1 MDHTSKGWNCFNL
14 YMHDGCV
21 AGYICDQSSG
31 QCVLAEPGQGDSQ
44 ANCEASCS
52 LVPPPEDQYKCN
64 VETFTCEVSTTG
76 NAEDDCSKDCSDE
89 TPSELIGQWRGL
101 SVNQGFELGE
111 WDMSFDATSVS
122 YGPVGSPAAVTAD
135 VASVGPQ
142 TLRLT
147 FTGPADLV
155 GSIYYATYTEPGYP
169 TGPETRG
176 LAIAIQADDNHQTPP
191 QNVVDAMGSSL
202 FDVFVMQGCNPWKDG
217 LCDFS
222 PVFAAAARAELAR
235 AMQAGGSPL
244 ERRAAGDSC
253 VGFGDCDS
261 CLDGGSTC
269 GWCDGVV
276 TDTDGNVICG
286 DDGNGCCG
294 GDDGFSQCNVA
305 FRKTCPVICDYP
317 YNATTDSTTPTCR
330 AATTPEYLSQQT
342 FNTCEDMPWC
352 TTTQFVYCDESSANP
367 SCKTVYSEE
376 ECKATPGCDVSNPDS
391 CDKDACKTVNYIWC
405 DATEGCQGTTN
416 KTQCDQNPDCDPSQ
430 ATSCD
435 PTTCEAAV
443 YYTCDSTDFTC
454 KMHTGSPSGGTYFNS
469 SVDCEAACVDM
480 DISGVWRALRVDLD
494 FVADEW
500 DFSIG
505 ATSIVYTSKATGASF
520 GGTYAIGASDPSAEY
535 PSAAITVTLSTGEV
549 LQGVVSND
557 RGEDSSLGP
566 ITKFMYIALPLSSS
580 STVESFDAGMAHGKQ
595 EFVLMACKDN
605 IVGCDFS
612 SAKP

>member
-1 MDHTSKGWNCFNL
+1 M
-14 YMHDGCV
+14 
-21 AGYICDQSSG
+21 
-31 QCVLAEPGQGDSQ
+31 
-44 ANCEASCS
+44 ASPS
-52 LVPPPEDQYKCN
+52 LPLQYKCN

-101 SVNQGFELGE
+101 SVNQVRHRDTTFLTFLPPCSQRARFAVGVNSPAASSDASQPVPPPTPYTSPPTFEPRQGFELGE

-235 AMQAGGSPL
+235 AIQAGGSPL

-305 FRKTCPVICDYP
+305 FRKT
-317 YNATTDSTTPTCR
+317 
-330 AATTPEYLSQQT
+330 
-342 FNTCEDMPWC
+342 
-352 TTTQFVYCDESSANP
+352 
-367 SCKTVYSEE
+367 
-376 ECKATPGCDVSNPDS
+376 
-391 CDKDACKTVNYIWC
+391 
-405 DATEGCQGTTN
+405 
-416 KTQCDQNPDCDPSQ
+416 
-430 ATSCD
+430 
-435 PTTCEAAV
+435 
-443 YYTCDSTDFTC
+443 
-454 KMHTGSPSGGTYFNS
+454 
-469 SVDCEAACVDM
+469 
-480 DISGVWRALRVDLD
+480 
-494 FVADEW
+494 
-500 DFSIG
+500 
-505 ATSIVYTSKATGASF
+505 
-520 GGTYAIGASDPSAEY
+520 
-535 PSAAITVTLSTGEV
+535 
-549 LQGVVSND
+549 
-557 RGEDSSLGP
+557 
-566 ITKFMYIALPLSSS
+566 
-580 STVESFDAGMAHGKQ
+580 
-595 EFVLMACKDN
+595 
-605 IVGCDFS
+605 
-612 SAKP
+612 